1 MNKRQFLIKS
11 VSGFLKENK
20 ALLPG
25 LKVTAGFDGFVDT
38 ITRIIKEKNNEGV
51 QTIDS
56 VNDFTTY
63 ITEKAGTN
71 FSLELQEIITKPGGN
86 MPIMANALGCAGIKV
101 NCIGALGFPVIHSRF
116 VQLSPNCSL
125 YSFADPGI
133 TTAIEFDD
141 SKMLLAGMTSINNSN
156 WQTIKDTVG
165 IDKIISLFQQTNCIA
180 LLNWSEMD
188 HATDI
193 WKGVA
198 EEVIPEIKT
207 NKKKP
212 FIFIDLADCSKKSET
227 AIREII
233 SIIISLAIKLEVIVG
248 LNANET
254 RLIAEIFLDTGNYD
268 DLRETGEQLYKI
280 LQVQSLII
288 HHSKQAFAWDESGLY
303 QQTGFVITNPQIFT
317 GAGDNFNA
325 GYCLGKLLRLKTG
338 ESLVL
343 GHATAAYYIANG
355 KSASIEELIDFLTIN
370 DE

>member
-1 MNKRQFLIKS
+1 MNERQSLIKP
-11 VSGFLKENK
+11 VSAFLKQNK
-20 ALLPG
+20 ALLSD
-25 LKVTAGFDGFVDT
+25 LKITAGFDGFVDT
-38 ITRIIKEKNNEGV
+38 ITRIIKEKNYKSV

-56 VNDFTTY
+56 VNDFTAY
-63 ITEKAGTN
+63 ITAKAGTN
-71 FSLELQEIITKPGGN
+71 FSLELHEMITKPGGN
-86 MPIMANALGCAGIKV
+86 MPIMANALGCTGIKV
-101 NCIGALGFPVIHSRF
+101 NCIGALGFPVIHSSF
-116 VQLSPNCSL
+116 LQLSPNCSL

-156 WQTIKDTVG
+156 WQTIKDTIG
-165 IDKIISLFQQTNCIA
+165 IDKVISLFQQTNCIA

-198 EEVIPEIKT
+198 EEVITEIKT
-207 NKKKP
+207 DRGKP
-212 FIFIDLADCSKKSET
+212 FIFIDLADCSKRSET

-233 SIIISLAIKLEVIVG
+233 SIIISLSTMLEVIVG

-254 RLIAEIFLDTGNYD
+254 RLIAGIFLDRGNYD
-268 DLRETGEQLYKI
+268 DLRETGEQLYKE
-280 LQVQSLII
+280 LHVQSLII
-288 HHSKQAFAWDESGLY
+288 HHSKQALAWDESGVY
-303 QQTGFVITNPQIFT
+303 QQTGFTITTPKIFT

-355 KSASIEELIDFLTIN
+355 KSASIEELIDFLETN
-370 DE
+370 NE